1 MPPSEGIPA
10 ASLAGLVD
18 PSDTQPSGNKSLGKQ
33 ASSRAPLPEGT
44 IPVGIGL
51 LIAGVTSYL
60 FLKVA
65 KVALG
70 SDEAVQPIASLWIA
84 TFALAP
90 GFFIPLEQELAR
102 TLSYRRALGQGG
114 HPVVARIRTL
124 AIGLVA
130 LVTITALALA
140 PLIVSGYFDGDWVL
154 MLALIMAFWAY
165 APAHLSRGIAS
176 GTGRFNAYA
185 IVMGADGAVRIAF
198 CAALAIIGVTGVG
211 LYGFAVALSPL
222 PGVIYVKLRGD
233 LRTEPGP
240 EASWGEVTPNLGW
253 LLLGSVF
260 AAALVNAGPLAVTM
274 LATVDQK
281 QLVTRFTYGVLLA
294 RIPLFLFQAVQ
305 AALLPRLSR
314 LAARNEIAEFR
325 SGFARLM
332 KLVVVVGVVGTVG
345 AYVLGPLIIER
356 FYDARLSHQTMGMLA
371 LGSALYMAALA
382 IAQAVIALRGHAL
395 VALGWGIG
403 VVTFVVVTWLS
414 SANLYLRVEL
424 GLVSSSLAA
433 LLAFT
438 VALRAKLRSGQLP
451 SGETMMDAI
460 SNMPLET

>member
-1 MPPSEGIPA
+1 M
-10 ASLAGLVD
+10 D
-18 PSDTQPSGNKSLGKQ
+18 PSDTPFGDTQRSGDTLG
-33 ASSRAPLPEGT
+33 SGDSTRIRRAPLPEGT

-90 GFFIPLEQELAR
+90 GFFLPLEQELAR
-102 TLSYRRALGQGG
+102 TLAHRRAIGHGGQ
-114 HPVVARIRTL
+114 PVVARVRTL
-124 AIGLVA
+124 GIGLAV
-130 LVTITALALA
+130 LVTIAALAA
-140 PLIVSGYFDGDWVL
+140 SPLIVSGYFDGDWVL
-154 MLALIMAFWAY
+154 MIALILAFSAY

-176 GTGRFNAYA
+176 GNGRFHAYA

-198 CAALAIIGVTGVG
+198 CATLAVLGVKTVG
-211 LYGFAVALSPL
+211 LYGFAVALSPI
-222 PGVIYVKLRGD
+222 PGVLWVKARGS
-233 LRTEPGP
+233 LRTDPGP
-240 EASWGEVTPNLGW
+240 EATWAEVTPNLGW

-260 AAALVNAGPLAVTM
+260 AAALVNAGPLAATL
-274 LATVDQK
+274 LASEDQK
-281 QLVTRFTYGVLLA
+281 HLVTRFTYGVLLA

-325 SGFARLM
+325 SGFTRLM
-332 KLVVVVGVVGTVG
+332 KLVLLVGVVGTAG
-345 AYVLGPLIIER
+345 AFLLGPLVIEK
-356 FYDARLSHQTMGMLA
+356 FYDATLSRQTMAMLA
-371 LGSALYMAALA
+371 LGSACYMIALA

-403 VVTFVVVTWLS
+403 AVTFVIVTWLAS
-414 SANLYLRVEL
+414 DQLFRRVEL
-424 GLVSSSLAA
+424 GLVASSFAA
-433 LLAFT
+433 LCAFAL
-438 VALRAKLRSGQLP
+438 ALRSRLRSGDLP
-451 SGETMMDAI
+451 SGESVIEAI
-460 SNMPLET
+460 NNMPLET